1 MIVSKDYKY
10 IKYLALGVVATL
22 ISTCFSNRKKQNN
35 ELQVKDYQTLVNDSV
50 LRVATE
56 YNTIAYHVDGD
67 SIKGF
72 HYDLVVAISKQH
84 GFKAEITPI
93 MSVTER
99 IEGINQGRFDLIAH
113 DIPLTSALK
122 DSLLLTTPI
131 NRSKQVLVQRKK
143 VEGDSVPFINNQ
155 LDLAKKTLYTV
166 ENSPALLRI
175 ENLSNEIGDTIY
187 TKEIEKYG
195 SEQLMALVAH
205 KEIDYAVCD
214 ENVARALVDSF
225 PQLDINTQISFTQ
238 LCAWAVN
245 KKSKQLADSLNSWLD
260 SFMKT
265 TEFEELYNNYYKP

>member
-1 MIVSKDYKY
+1 M
-10 IKYLALGVVATL
+10 
-22 ISTCFSNRKKQNN
+22 
-35 ELQVKDYQTLVNDSV
+35 
-50 LRVATE
+50 
-56 YNTIAYHVDGD
+56 
-67 SIKGF
+67 
-72 HYDLVVAISKQH
+72 
-84 GFKAEITPI
+84 
-93 MSVTER
+93 
-99 IEGINQGRFDLIAH
+99 
-113 DIPLTSALK
+113 
-122 DSLLLTTPI
+122 
-131 NRSKQVLVQRKK
+131 LVQRKK

-238 LCAWAVN
+238 LCTWAVN
-245 KKSKQLADSLNSWLD
+245 KKSQQLADSLNSWLD